1 MKKFLLL
8 GAALALLSGGTAE
21 AASVSGTVDVIG
33 HVTGTCSVQPGGGG
47 TFGDTI
53 DLGELDGA
61 DGKIS
66 STLTGST
73 ISGASKTFSVIC
85 NTGTPSV
92 SLTATAMKDGVVSPA
107 AGYTNTV
114 DYKAQLDL
122 ALSPSGTS
130 TFTFATATSSATGTS
145 PLASPLAGTAN
156 NVTVSVNSANTDG
169 GANTSIL
176 TQGNYGVA
184 NGGTG
189 GVISIT
195 ISP

>member
-1 MKKFLLL
+1 MMT
-8 GAALALLSGGTAE
+8 AAAVLLSGTVAS
-21 AASVSGTVDVIG
+21 AAVTGTVDVIG
-33 HVTGTCSVQPGGGG
+33 HVTGTCTVQPGSGN

-53 DLGELDGA
+53 NLGELDGS

-73 ISGASKTFSVIC
+73 IAGASKQFTVVC

-92 SLTATAMKDGVVSPA
+92 TLSATAMKDNVVSPA
-107 AGYTNTV
+107 SGYTNQV
-114 DYKAQLDL
+114 DYTAKLDL

-130 TFTFATATSSATGTS
+130 TFTYATASAATTGTS
-145 PLASPLAGTAN
+145 PLASPLAATAN

-169 GANTSIL
+169 GSNTSIL

-184 NGGTG
+184 NGGLG